1 MDRELS
7 MGEATLRERLGAV
20 ARNGRPDK
28 ERGDAEDRREEEW
41 RPRSDGA

>member
-20 ARNGRPDK
+20 ARDGRPDK
-28 ERGDAEDRREEEW
+28 ERGDAEYRREEEW
-41 RPRSDGA
+41 RPRSDGV